1 MRARWALAQRRLGT
15 VCFYSMPNLR
25 LPFECPICG
34 SDGFRQVEV
43 KGRDGVSRLTQ
54 AYECK
59 GCSTMFR
66 ERDRFTKHRVQVI
79 GADGRDLKP
88 AAGNRKDS

>member
-1 MRARWALAQRRLGT
+1 
-15 VCFYSMPNLR
+15 MPNLR

-43 KGRDGVSRLTQ
+43 RGRDGVSRLTQ

-66 ERDRFTKHRVQVI
+66 ERDRYTKHRLKVI
-79 GADGRDLKP
+79 GADGTDLKP
-88 AAGNRKDS
+88 MIDGKRSRG

>member
-1 MRARWALAQRRLGT
+1 
-15 VCFYSMPNLR
+15 MPNLR

-34 SDGFRQVEV
+34 SDGFSQVSV
-43 KGRDGVSRLTQ
+43 VGRDGVSRLTQ

-66 ERDRFTKHRVQVI
+66 KRDRFTKHRLQVI
-79 GADGRDLKP
+79 GADGTDLKP
-88 AAGNRKDS
+88 AIDKKRAS

>member
-1 MRARWALAQRRLGT
+1 MT
-15 VCFYSMPNLR
+15 NLR

-34 SDGFRQVEV
+34 SDGFQQVAV
-43 KGRDGVSRLTQ
+43 KGPDGRERLTQ

-66 ERDRFTKHRVQVI
+66 ERERFTKHRQVVM
-79 GADGRDLKP
+79 GADGIDIK
-88 AAGNRKDS
+88 AAIQRRKADADG

>member
-1 MRARWALAQRRLGT
+1 MA
-15 VCFYSMPNLR
+15 NLR

-34 SDGFRQVEV
+34 SDGFTQVEV
-43 KGRDGVSRLTQ
+43 RGRDGVQRLTG

-66 ERDRFTKHRVQVI
+66 ERERFTKHRLRVM
-79 GADGRDLKP
+79 GADGVDLKLELDK
-88 AAGNRKDS
+88 RHRR

>member
-1 MRARWALAQRRLGT
+1 
-15 VCFYSMPNLR
+15 MPNIS

-43 KGRDGVSRLTQ
+43 RGRDGVSRLTQ

-66 ERDRFTKHRVQVI
+66 ERDRYTKHRLKVI
-79 GADGRDLKP
+79 GADGTDLKP
-88 AAGNRKDS
+88 SLDKKQPS

>member
-1 MRARWALAQRRLGT
+1 MT
-15 VCFYSMPNLR
+15 DLR

-34 SDGFRQVEV
+34 SDGFTQVGV
-43 KGRDGVSRLTQ
+43 VGRDGVPRLTQ

-66 ERDRFTKHRVQVI
+66 ERERFTKHRKRVI
-79 GADGRDLKP
+79 GADGKDLKEKIEKRSSR
-88 AAGNRKDS
+88 G

>member
-1 MRARWALAQRRLGT
+1 MT
-15 VCFYSMPNLR
+15 NLR

-34 SDGFRQVEV
+34 SDGFSQVSV
-43 KGRDGVSRLTQ
+43 KGADGRERLTQ

-66 ERDRFTKHRVQVI
+66 ERERFTKHRQVVM
-79 GADGRDLKP
+79 GADGVDLKP
-88 AAGNRKDS
+88 ELDKRRAK

>member
-1 MRARWALAQRRLGT
+1 MSVT
-15 VCFYSMPNLR
+15 
-25 LPFECPICG
+25 
-34 SDGFRQVEV
+34 
-43 KGRDGVSRLTQ
+43 GRDGVARLTQ

-79 GADGRDLKP
+79 GADGTDLKP
-88 AAGNRKDS
+88 TMNEKHES